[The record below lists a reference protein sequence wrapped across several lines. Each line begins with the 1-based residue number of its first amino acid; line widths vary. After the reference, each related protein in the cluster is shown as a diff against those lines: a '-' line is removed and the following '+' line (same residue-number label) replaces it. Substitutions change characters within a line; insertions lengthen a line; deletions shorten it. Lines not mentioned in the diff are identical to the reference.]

1 MFWAFIT
8 NRLFLASAAI
18 LFFGWCIALGWQN
31 GVSRRATV
39 AAEAQTEKLNL
50 AITEPRNGY
59 IARIA
64 SCQSELAGAR
74 ISINSQ
80 NAAIDQVIRSA
91 AEAKARSEARI
102 KAAEAQTRAA
112 QRRAE
117 TIRTFQP
124 QDGETQCEAA
134 FRLHRESIQ

>member
-1 MFWAFIT
+1 MFWTFIT

-39 AAEAQTEKLNL
+39 AAQAQVEKLDWQLVEKQEALTVCETNL
-50 AITEPRNGY
+50 FNARTSIRN
-59 IARIA
+59 
-64 SCQSELAGAR
+64 
-74 ISINSQ
+74 Q
-80 NAAIDQVIRSA
+80 NEAIDQVIRSA

-134 FRLHRESIQ
+134 FRLHQETSR